1 MSFRRRKSYDA
12 PALYEYAVGALGR
25 KMRSVAELKRLLRQ
39 RVAGAED
46 GEVLVEA
53 VVAKLKEQKYLND
66 SLYAAAYSS
75 YRKENE
81 KFGKRRV
88 ITDLKAKGV
97 HGEVIEKAVAKAYA
111 GVNEEKLARAFLAR
125 KRVKKPKDG
134 REAARTFRTLLRAG
148 FGTRTALSILK
159 KWEVEDEVISALETE
174 AAEARE
180 PMQNEE

>member
-1 MSFRRRKSYDA
+1 MTFRRRQSYDA

-46 GEVLVEA
+46 AEVLVEA
-53 VVAKLKEQKYLND
+53 VILKLKEQRYLND
-66 SLYAAAYSS
+66 AQYAAAYSS

-88 ITDLKAKGV
+88 ITGLKAKGV
-97 HGEVIEKAVAKAYA
+97 HAEVIEKAVKEAYA
-111 GVNEEKLARAFLAR
+111 GVNEETLARAFLAR

-148 FGTRTALSILK
+148 FGTRTALAILK
-159 KWEVEDEVISALETE
+159 KWEVEEEVLSALEG
-174 AAEARE
+174 E

>member
-1 MSFRRRKSYDA
+1 MPFRRRKTYDA

-46 GEVLVEA
+46 GEILVEA
-53 VVAKLKEQKYLND
+53 VIAKLKEQKYLND

-97 HGEVIEKAVAKAYA
+97 HGDVIEKAVAEAYA
-111 GVNEEKLARAFLAR
+111 GVNEEQLARAFLAR
-125 KRVKKPKDG
+125 KRVKKPRNG
-134 REAARTFRTLLRAG
+134 REAARTFRALLRAG
-148 FGTRTALSILK
+148 FGTRAALSILK
-159 KWEVEDEVISALETE
+159 KWEVEDEVLTALESE
-174 AAEARE
+174 R
-180 PMQNEE
+180 MQNEEL